1 MAFGLWRW
9 NGRIPRESGK
19 QNTGPDSV
27 RACRMAYLLAVGFLV
42 LLLVGFLLA
51 VLTVFLLH
59 GTYLL
64 SRSAYR
70 GSMAADGKAIHK
82 IWRNF
87 RIFVLTSGAL
97 TAILSTQ
104 NKEG

>member
-1 MAFGLWRW
+1 MGDPA
-9 NGRIPRESGK
+9 
-19 QNTGPDSV
+19 V
-27 RACRMAYLLAVGFLV
+27 MACRVAYLLAVGFLV

-59 GTYLL
+59 GTSLL

-70 GSMAADGKAIHK
+70 GSMAAGRKAIHK

-87 RIFVLTSGAL
+87 RIFVLTSGSLAV
-97 TAILSTQ
+97 ILSTQ

>member
-1 MAFGLWRW
+1 M
-9 NGRIPRESGK
+9 SG
-19 QNTGPDSV
+19 P
-27 RACRMAYLLAVGFLV
+27 AAYLLAVGFLI

-51 VLTVFLLH
+51 VVTVLLLH

-70 GSMAADGKAIHK
+70 SSVAKEPETIHK
-82 IWRNF
+82 IRGKF
-87 RIFVLTSGAL
+87 QIFVLTFAL
-97 TAILSTQ
+97 VPAILPLQ